1 MKPAAAI
8 NPTAGWVGSADLAF
22 GNREARL
29 LSDLDDLHE
38 KLSLAI
44 NLRQLQPCAARL
56 QVAQRS
62 ALRLVCDIG
71 IAAVASTPTAAVLD
85 EHHEGMVA
93 VLYQGRIDY
102 RLAGRLWSVEAGC
115 SAIYLPGEAM
125 RVRTLNHN
133 GLVYNLNPPLL
144 ARYLIELNPRLSL
157 ERALLVLQRPWLID
171 LRHPASQVALQQ
183 LALVTRLLD
192 VAGGDHAQPTILSL
206 LQDRLY
212 QLTARFLQAAIRPG

>member
-62 ALRLVCDIG
+62 ALRLVGDIG
-71 IAAVASTPTAAVLD
+71 IAAVASTPTAALLD
-85 EHHEGMVA
+85 EHHEGMVT
-93 VLYQGRIDY
+93 VLHQGRIDY

-144 ARYLIELNPRLSL
+144 ARHLIELHPRLSL
-157 ERALLVLQRPWLID
+157 ERALLLLQRPWLID
-171 LRHPASQVALQQ
+171 LRHPASQEALQQ

-192 VAGGDHAQPTILSL
+192 VTGSDHAQPTILSL